1 MAILTDLPNELL
13 LKIIADVSPLYLEFF
28 LLSCKRIYLLREDV
42 TREYHLVKKHLDRR
56 SPSDRL
62 VEIFLDP
69 GTALYPT
76 SFTCSSSCKPHYRD
90 DNFKVDLQEFKHFY
104 TTCNGSFRPRQD
116 IAVPLLLTLL
126 LNLRKLN
133 IVVGKSPYLTET
145 VAQILESTYEPST
158 IAEEPS
164 ALGRLTEVNILGC
177 WCSQPCIDQ
186 KDANHAMKLSSL
198 LAMIP
203 TVRKLKIW
211 ARNNSPYIS
220 PRPYHYGGVTEF
232 HLRGALDSTF
242 LEDLIDRTR
251 SLEKFT
257 YQHEISSVQF
267 ARANFAPWRVVQSI
281 QQVAGDSL
289 VYLSLI
295 LLPSG
300 FVDSND
306 HLRRYRKDLFIG
318 CLQGL
323 VALKML
329 RTSVDLLIKTRR
341 IGRNHFRTHAKTGT
355 VQSLM
360 SVLPLSLE
368 TLGLDKGLK
377 KWDADTLERLFE
389 DITDWKAPGT
399 ASLNLVNFAN
409 CLDFEELLSSETKAA
424 CQKAEVKLGYSTGCT
439 PYDNDLAFE
448 SHRNWNERPWIE
460 ALKSHEKKRVKPFW
474 A

>member
-13 LKIIADVSPLYLEFF
+13 LKIIADVSPSYLEFF
-28 LLSCKRIYLLREDV
+28 LLSCKRIHILGEDV
-42 TREYHLVKKHLDRR
+42 TREYHLVNKNLRRR
-56 SPSDRL
+56 SPSNLL
-62 VEIFLDP
+62 VEIFSDP
-69 GTALYPT
+69 SIALYPT
-76 SFTCSSSCKPHYRD
+76 SLTCSSSCKPQYRE
-90 DNFKVDLQEFKHFY
+90 DNFKVNPQALKDFY
-104 TTCNGSFRPRQD
+104 ITCHRSIRPRQD
-116 IAVPLLLTLL
+116 IAIPLLLTLL

-133 IVVGKSPYLTET
+133 IVVGKSPYLTEI
-145 VAQILESTYEPST
+145 VAQILDSTYDPSAIT
-158 IAEEPS
+158 EEPL
-164 ALGRLTEVNILGC
+164 ALGRLTEVKILGC
-177 WCSQPCIDQ
+177 LCSQPCIDQ

-220 PRPYHYGGVTEF
+220 PRPYHYGGVTEI

-251 SLEKFT
+251 SLENFT
-257 YQHEISSVQF
+257 YQHEISSIKF
-267 ARANFAPWRVVQSI
+267 PRANFLPRRVVQSI

-318 CLQGL
+318 PLQSL

-329 RTSVDLLIKTRR
+329 RTSVDLLIKIHR
-341 IGRNHFRTHAKTGT
+341 IGRNHARTHAKTGT
-355 VQSLM
+355 VQSLT

-377 KWDADTLERLFE
+377 EWDADTLERLFE
-389 DITDWKAPGT
+389 GISDWKAPGT

-424 CQKAEVKLGYSTGCT
+424 CQKAGVKLGYTTGCT
-439 PYDNDLAFE
+439 AYDYDLAFE
-448 SHRNWNERPWIE
+448 SHWDWNERHWIE
-460 ALKSHEKKRVKPFW
+460 VLRSCVKKRANPFW
-474 A
+474 T